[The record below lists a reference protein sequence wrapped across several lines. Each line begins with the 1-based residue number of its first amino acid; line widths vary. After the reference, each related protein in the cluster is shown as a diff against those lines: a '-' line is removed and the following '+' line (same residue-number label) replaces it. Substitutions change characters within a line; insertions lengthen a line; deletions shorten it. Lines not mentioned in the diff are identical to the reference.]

1 MKAHYLDQYAHMD
14 SPVHRIPAPT
24 KLAIAMVLLFLC
36 LLIPVSWTWFFGGV
50 GILLLVAAISSHVPL
65 GFLLRRLAWLELV
78 IVGMAAS
85 RLFGEEGGIAPFL
98 SLVTKATACAAVML
112 MVSSTTRFSDI
123 LSTLT
128 ALGFPTLLVTTLG
141 LMYRYMFVLSD
152 EAGRMRRAR
161 LARTFKRDRGRLWRS
176 MASVIA
182 QLFVRSAERAQR
194 IHSAMLARGWQ

>member
-36 LLIPVSWTWFFGGV
+36 LLIPVSWTWFFGSLA
-50 GILLLVAAISSHVPL
+50 IFLLVAAISSHVPL
-65 GFLLRRLAWLELV
+65 GFLFRRLAWLELV

-85 RLFGEEGGIAPFL
+85 RLFGEEGGLAPFL

-112 MVSSTTRFSDI
+112 IVSSTTRFSDI

-128 ALGFPTLLVTTLG
+128 ALGLPTLLVTTLG
-141 LMYRYMFVLSD
+141 LMYRYLFVLSD
-152 EAGRMRRAR
+152 EAARMRRAR
-161 LARTFKRDRGRLWRS
+161 LARTFQQDRGRLWRS